1 MFRFPDCGENWH
13 KWPTLWPQQSF
24 SRRPL
29 VCSDN
34 KEVKTCTTA
43 SFLQSFIITHLWR
56 HGLYPLCF
64 SIFRSWSTARCCW
77 LLNKTSGV
85 RCRLTVFTFSS
96 SSDCFIPSHTAAAGP
111 ALALFPRRPFL
122 CPPSLLLSPQLRL
135 RFKPRCASRCHHILA
150 GALPAVRALKRH
162 SHAHTEETKKDDTNM
177 CARKAINSFHLSNL
191 PLLPRLLL
199 QAATAGFIN
208 MS

>member
-1 MFRFPDCGENWH
+1 MVFILFAFRF
-13 KWPTLWPQQSF
+13 S
-24 SRRPL
+24 
-29 VCSDN
+29 
-34 KEVKTCTTA
+34 A
-43 SFLQSFIITHLWR
+43 
-56 HGLYPLCF
+56 HGALP
-64 SIFRSWSTARCCW
+64 
-77 LLNKTSGV
+77 
-85 RCRLTVFTFSS
+85 
-96 SSDCFIPSHTAAAGP
+96 AAAGCWIKLQVWGAKVDGFHFFILFRLFYPFTHGGSGP

-177 CARKAINSFHLSNL
+177 CARKAINSFNLSNL
-191 PLLPRLLL
+191 PLLPRILS

-208 MS
+208 GS